1 MPFEKTGKRLHKID
15 ILRNGKVRLSF
26 SDKNIVLSKDAF
38 TNFFLYEGKEVT
50 AKELSEMEKEGALDE
65 LLRYGKRIA
74 SKGAYSSYE
83 IKEKLYQ
90 KNPKTAAKVFQNLI
104 DSGFIDD
111 KMLAQDIFEVRLSE
125 GYGEER
131 IKRELLSKKHID
143 PEIIASLDSSNLSKK
158 EAKDLLP
165 LYEKKYSSSSNQERR
180 EKIKMALLRR
190 GFSEKEINESL
201 SLISSL
207 PASKEVFNATKEARS
222 FYRHYGRKYNG
233 KELDNRVVMA
243 LLRKGYTRKTIA
255 KAMEDMKDGSC

>member
-1 MPFEKTGKRLHKID
+1 MPFGKTGKRLHKIEV
-15 ILRNGKVRLSF
+15 LRNGKVRLSF

-143 PEIIASLDSSNLSKK
+143 PEIIAPKK
-158 EAKDLLP
+158 KRRIFCLYTKRNILLP
-165 LYEKKYSSSSNQERR
+165 PIKNGGRR
-180 EKIKMALLRR
+180 LKWLFSGE
-190 GFSEKEINESL
+190 GF
-201 SLISSL
+201 
-207 PASKEVFNATKEARS
+207 
-222 FYRHYGRKYNG
+222 RK
-233 KELDNRVVMA
+233 
-243 LLRKGYTRKTIA
+243 RK
-255 KAMEDMKDGSC
+255 

>member
-50 AKELSEMEKEGALDE
+50 PKELTEMERESALDE
-65 LLRYGKRIA
+65 LLRYGKRMA

-90 KNPKTAAKVFQNLI
+90 KNPKNAAKVLRNLI
-104 DSGFIDD
+104 DDGFIDD
-111 KMLAQDIFEVRLSE
+111 EALARDIFEVRLAE

-131 IKRELLSKKHID
+131 IKRELLLKKHID
-143 PEIIASLDSSNLSKK
+143 PRIIASLDSSNLSKK
-158 EAKDLLP
+158 GVKDLLP
-165 LYEKKYSSSSNQERR
+165 LYEKKYSSYSNKERK
-180 EKIKMALLRR
+180 ETIKMALLRR
-190 GFSEKEINESL
+190 GFPEKEINESL
-201 SLISSL
+201 SLLSPL
-207 PASKEVFNATKEARS
+207 PTSKETFNAAKEART
-222 FYRHYGRKYNG
+222 FYRRYERKYNG

-243 LLRKGYTRKTIA
+243 LLRKGYTKATIA
-255 KAMEDMKDGSC
+255 QAMEEMKDGSC